1 MRHVRY
7 ISLLALLISH
17 NAMAQAPTMPG
28 LLTSVI
34 TNDTTTGTAV
44 NKLAKLTSA
53 GRAIIAATADTDGM
67 IGVVLSGAG
76 TTGSVQIATDG
87 VVTCAFDGTATTGDY
102 VQISGS
108 VAGDCKDTGS
118 SSRPTSGQ
126 VIGRVVIGGSGAAS
140 YTIAMQVGAPQ
151 SSGTGT
157 VTSVTCF
164 GTAITST
171 GTCTTIGQLPGTA
184 TNDNAAAGNVG
195 EYQSASAAAS
205 AVSLTSGTIANCVT
219 LSLTAGDWDVSG
231 NVIYTGNTS
240 TTIAYSRGSVSVASA
255 TEGAITSTFNGA
267 NLAYFATIGPNYTV
281 FAPVA
286 RVSLVTTSNVFIEGL
301 AAFSV
306 STLTCGGN
314 IRARRVR

>member
-1 MRHVRY
+1 
-7 ISLLALLISH
+7 LISH

-164 GTAITST
+164 GT
-171 GTCTTIGQLPGTA
+171 